1 MCQECE
7 AILWQACLL
16 WPPQDR
22 YNITASIACFTEEI
36 TNPGCGTSVEW
47 TEDLDG
53 TYLGALLTL
62 LYRCFS
68 DKVSG
73 LSVIGRVT
81 IGSRTAWGPIEGSL
95 HRHHPQTVEGAGL
108 TEGWEEV

>member
-1 MCQECE
+1 M

-16 WPPQDR
+16 WPPHGR
-22 YNITASIACFTEEI
+22 YNVTACIACFTEEI

-47 TEDLDG
+47 TEDFDG
-53 TYLGALLTL
+53 TYLVALLTF

-73 LSVIGRVT
+73 LSVISRVT
-81 IGSRTAWGPIEGSL
+81 IGSRTAWGPMEGSP
-95 HRHHPQTVEGAGL
+95 HRHHPQTVEVAGL
-108 TEGWEEV
+108 AEDWSVTVVS